1 MKRKCEILL
10 QEAHIDYIILYYI
23 ENVGVR
29 EVCIYSF
36 PLTLQIGTQKR
47 EGEIMNS
54 LLVMKDIMLQW
65 GGPGGDGGGMW
76 PGMMN
81 WGYGAGWLMGIF
93 NIIFWVVVIIAIV
106 YLIKWLSAS
115 SRQGGYEKK
124 GDSALEIL
132 RERYA
137 KGEIDKD
144 EFEEKKK
151 ALKG

>member
-1 MKRKCEILL
+1 
-10 QEAHIDYIILYYI
+10 
-23 ENVGVR
+23 
-29 EVCIYSF
+29 
-36 PLTLQIGTQKR
+36 
-47 EGEIMNS
+47 
-54 LLVMKDIMLQW
+54 MKDIVLQW
-65 GGPGGDGGGMW
+65 GGPGTG

-81 WGYGAGWLMGIF
+81 WGYGSGWLMVIL
-93 NIIFWVVVIIAIV
+93 NIVFWVVVIVAIV
-106 YLIKWLSAS
+106 YFIKWLSAS
-115 SRQGGYEKK
+115 SGQGGYEKK